1 MVDVLA
7 RAAVDLDNSSKP
19 PLWDRLTSWY
29 KITKR
34 RIRKPAIPDDSSAQ
48 ASLAYQRRK
57 HPDVLLDDLRSRIK
71 RFQQL
76 LGHSGRINVEQIYPQ
91 IFRISP

>member
-1 MVDVLA
+1 LWGRLA
-7 RAAVDLDNSSKP
+7 G
-19 PLWDRLTSWY
+19 WY

-34 RIRKPAIPDDSSAQ
+34 RIRKPSILDDSSAH

-76 LGHSGRINVEQIYPQ
+76 LGYNGRINAEQIYPQ
-91 IFRISP
+91 IFRISS